1 MSKTIL
7 TTPVFYKEN
16 ANSPLLQLLN
26 FSPVSGLIDAH
37 DVVRGCGAA
46 QIHIDDINK
55 DNVSFNIARFNRVQ
69 TEEEKQLEPIHHYN
83 TLKYLLNNGLHALL
97 HPNPLVA
104 RVKLKEETNIS
115 YGEAVTA

>member
-7 TTPVFYKEN
+7 NTPVFYKEN
-16 ANSPLLQLLN
+16 ASSPLLQLLN
-26 FSPVSGLIDAH
+26 FSPETGLIDAH

-69 TEEEKQLEPIHHYN
+69 TEEEKKIEPMYKHR
-83 TLKYLLNNGLHALL
+83 TLKYLISKGLHK
-97 HPNPLVA
+97 LVHEDKMKA
-104 RVKLKEETNIS
+104 FAIIKEETN
-115 YGEAVTA
+115 AVYSKAITA